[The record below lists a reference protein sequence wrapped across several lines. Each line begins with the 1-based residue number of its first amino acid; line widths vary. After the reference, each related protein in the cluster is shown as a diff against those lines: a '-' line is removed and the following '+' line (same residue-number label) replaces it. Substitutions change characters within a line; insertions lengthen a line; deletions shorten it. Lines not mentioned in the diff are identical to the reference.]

1 MLIIPAIDLRRG
13 KAVRLF
19 KGRPEEEKV
28 YFDDPATVAESFA
41 RQGAKRIHIVNLDGA
56 FGEEDS
62 LNRTAIK
69 NIRKAAAA
77 VMEVGGGI
85 RNFAQAREYIS
96 AGVDRIIIGSLY
108 FDNIQDFGE
117 IVSRLPGKVMISAD
131 VGEGR
136 VRIHG
141 WKDSSPLTLKEFLTA
156 LRTRNI
162 REVVV
167 TQIERDGTLEGIN
180 ADFYSELAS
189 MTDMDIIAS
198 GGVSCME
205 DIAALSKT
213 GVAGV
218 ITGKA
223 IYENKLD
230 LQEAIKKYGSN

>member
-56 FGEEDS
+56 FGEDDF
-62 LNRTAIK
+62 LNRTAIR
-69 NIRKAAAA
+69 NIRKAASA

-189 MTDMDIIAS
+189 MTDVDIIAS

-230 LQEAIKKYGSN
+230 LQEAIRKYGVN